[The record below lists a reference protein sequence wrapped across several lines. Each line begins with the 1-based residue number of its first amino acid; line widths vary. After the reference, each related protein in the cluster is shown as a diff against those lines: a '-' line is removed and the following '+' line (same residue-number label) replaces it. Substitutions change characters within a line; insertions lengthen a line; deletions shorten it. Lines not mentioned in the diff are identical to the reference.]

1 MASKALIRTRRT
13 PPATLGPL
21 LAAARER
28 TGLSR
33 RRASV
38 AAGMNRHYLS
48 AVEAGTRTPSRV
60 AAERL
65 ADILQLTDQ
74 ERMALYAAAV
84 GDAGLSHPGRSSAA
98 PQATSM

>member
-1 MASKALIRTRRT
+1 MATKALIRTRRT

-21 LAAARER
+21 LTAARER

-65 ADILQLTDQ
+65 AAVLRLNDQ
-74 ERMALYAAAV
+74 ERAALYAAAV
-84 GDAGLSHPGRSSAA
+84 TDAGYSHPARRAA
-98 PQATSM
+98 